1 MPIKKAKEPK
11 APKEKKVKVPKE
23 KKVKAPK
30 EKKPKK
36 VKPPKAK
43 KVKKGKNAP
52 EEVEGLEEGQQPKK
66 KLPLPLLLISLAVII
81 AAAVIVFLF
90 VIRPRLGG
98 NADEDPDATASV
110 EPEPPVLPTE
120 IPIGDDVS
128 IVGMALEADE
138 SGAQAEKAKT
148 ITYTYTNLNNAG
160 KAAETYAAQ
169 LAKESPSFSVVD
181 EEFVRQTDAPD
192 YSADEGM
199 VLLAR
204 NAPVVKK
211 EDEADTE
218 ETKAA
223 ALEDLQSAAQGI
235 LLGGGSGFSAGL
247 LEPLPVPEEEEP
259 ITYVHT
265 VRITWSPG
273 ECVVTADEEVGKVTA
288 PPNNTVPAGQAL
300 SIRGAQNRMREMAPI
315 QLGLEGQSM
324 DEYEMIPMDATE
336 LVNGVACI
344 RINVYNGS
352 GAASPNEYRGSYLM
366 SVDGLHMYRL
376 DTGTNEIVEL
386 EDYP

>member
-1 MPIKKAKEPK
+1 MPTKKTKEPK
-11 APKEKKVKVPKE
+11 APKEKKP
-23 KKVKAPK
+23 
-30 EKKPKK
+30 KKPKK
-36 VKPPKAK
+36 TKPPKAK

-52 EEVEGLEEGQQPKK
+52 EEVEELEEGQQPKK
-66 KLPLPLLLISLAVII
+66 KLPLPLLLISLAVIV
-81 AAAVIVFLF
+81 AAAAIVFLF

-98 NADEDPDATASV
+98 KDDDPDAAATV
-110 EPEPPVLPTE
+110 EPEPEPPVLPTE
-120 IPIGDDVS
+120 IPIGDNVS

-138 SGAQAEKAKT
+138 SGAKAEKAKT
-148 ITYTYTNLNNAG
+148 ITYIYTDLNDAG

-181 EEFVRQTDAPD
+181 EEFVRRTDKPD
-192 YSADEGM
+192 YAADEGM

-204 NAPVVKK
+204 NVPVVK
-211 EDEADTE
+211 E
-218 ETKAA
+218 ETAEETEPAK
-223 ALEDLQSAAQGI
+223 LEDFQNSVQGM
-235 LLGGGSGFSAGL
+235 LLGGGSGFAAGL
-247 LEPLPVPEEEEP
+247 LEPLPAPEKEEP
-259 ITYVHT
+259 VTYVHT

-273 ECVVTADEEVGKVTA
+273 ECVVTADEEVGKVTS
-288 PPNNTVPAGQAL
+288 PPNNAVPAGQAL
-300 SIRGAQNRMREMAPI
+300 SIRGAQNRMREMSPS
-315 QLGLEGQSM
+315 QLGLEGESM
-324 DEYEMIPMDATE
+324 AEYELIPLDATE

-352 GAASPNEYRGSYLM
+352 NAANPNGFRGSYLM